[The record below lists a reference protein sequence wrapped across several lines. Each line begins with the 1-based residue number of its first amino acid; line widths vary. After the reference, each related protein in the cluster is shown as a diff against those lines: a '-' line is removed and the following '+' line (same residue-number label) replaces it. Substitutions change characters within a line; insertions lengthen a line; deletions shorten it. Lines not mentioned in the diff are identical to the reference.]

1 MTTASLQ
8 RELEQAARRFD
19 LLDHIPIGLLVL
31 RRDYTVLYWNDCL
44 EDWTQVSR
52 SEIVGRSLFA
62 HYPHLNDSRYTG
74 RLQVVFEG
82 GPPAV
87 FSSQLHRHLLPAV
100 LPNGQSRIQHTVVAP
115 VRDCADGGWYA
126 LFAIQ
131 DVTDLHQRVQDY
143 RRMRDQALEE
153 IKERKRVEQE
163 LESARQ
169 QAEAATQAKSA
180 FLANMS
186 HEIRTPM
193 NAIIGLSGLLLETE
207 LNPEQRDFAN
217 TIRNSGESLL
227 NIINDILDLSKI
239 EAGKLE
245 LERRPFDLRQ
255 CVRDAISMFGLAAA
269 RKGLELV
276 YIVDN
281 AVPDTVVGDVT
292 RLRQVLTNLISN
304 AVKFTEAGEV
314 VVSVHGR
321 PMAEERYSVRFVV
334 RDTGVGI
341 SPTDMARLFKPFS
354 QLDASTTRRH
364 GGTGL
369 GLSIC
374 RQLVELMGG
383 RLQVESVPGRGS
395 TFSFAIEWQAL
406 PVPTP
411 PAYRSS
417 SAVLGGK
424 QVLILDDNATSRSLL
439 SQLAEAWGMQPHCAG
454 SIGDVAAVLSRGS
467 RFDMAIVDCTLPG
480 VAPGVA
486 TTELQRYHRDT
497 DLPMVLLRTTDASSA
512 GADCSPGVRHVAS
525 LFKPIHPPDL
535 YDALIRLLGGRT
547 YETVPDGMVVVQP
560 TDCHSLRILLVEDNE
575 INQKVAL
582 YMLARMGYSAAVAAS
597 GQAAIEAVQRQ
608 AYDVILMDIQMP
620 DMDGIEATV
629 RIRQLL
635 PADSQP
641 RIVAMTAHA
650 LREDRERFLAA
661 GMDDYLAKPV
671 RQQDLAAVLQ
681 RVARPAQEG
690 GSGGPCAG

>member
-1 MTTASLQ
+1 VTTASLQ
-8 RELEQAARRFD
+8 HELEQAARRFD

-52 SEIVGRSLFA
+52 SAIVGRSLFD

-87 FSSQLHRHLLPAV
+87 FSSQLHRHLLPAMM
-100 LPNGQSRIQHTVVAP
+100 PNGQSRIQHTVVTP
-115 VRDCADGGWYA
+115 VRDWADSGWYA

-163 LESARQ
+163 LEAARR

-207 LNPEQRDFAN
+207 LTPEQRDFAN

-245 LERRPFDLRQ
+245 LEQQPFDLRQ
-255 CVRDAISMFGLAAA
+255 CVRDAVSMFGLAAA

-276 YIVDN
+276 YIVDT

-314 VVSVHGR
+314 VLSVHGR
-321 PMAEERYSVRFVV
+321 PTAEERCSVQFVV

-341 SPTDMARLFKPFS
+341 SPADMARLFKPFS
-354 QLDASTTRRH
+354 QLDSSTTRRY

-383 RLQVESVPGRGS
+383 KLQVESAPGRGS
-395 TFSFAIEWQAL
+395 SFSFAIEWQVLAA
-406 PVPTP
+406 PNQ

-417 SAVLGGK
+417 SPVLSGK
-424 QVLILDDNATSRSLL
+424 RVLILDDNSTSRSLL
-439 SQLAEAWGMQPHCAG
+439 SQLVEVWGMQPHG
-454 SIGDVAAVLSRGS
+454 AASVGEAAAALAAGS
-467 RFDMAIVDCTLPG
+467 RFDVALVDCTLPG
-480 VAPGVA
+480 VAPGGA
-486 TTELQRYHRDT
+486 ATELQRYHSGSN
-497 DLPMVLLRTTDASSA
+497 LPMVLLRTTDAASA
-512 GADCSPGVRHVAS
+512 GADCSSGIRRVAS

-535 YDALIRLLGGRT
+535 YEALVRLVGGRAD
-547 YETVPDGMVVVQP
+547 EAVPDDVVVAQP
-560 TDCHSLRILLVEDNE
+560 GGPHSLRILLVEDNE

-582 YMLARMGYSAAVAAS
+582 YMLARLGYSAVVAAS

-620 DMDGIEATV
+620 DMDGTEATQ

-635 PADSQP
+635 PPDSQP
-641 RIVAMTAHA
+641 RVVAMTAHA

-681 RVARPAQEG
+681 RLARP
-690 GSGGPCAG
+690 S